1 MGRCNDAAAAGE
13 VRMWIVR
20 CAPASRLLQETI
32 MDRQS
37 FTFALA
43 GLLTAAIAAPR
54 GREDDM
60 SIVVPT

>member
-1 MGRCNDAAAAGE
+1 
-13 VRMWIVR
+13 
-20 CAPASRLLQETI
+20 

-60 SIVVPT
+60 SMVVPT